1 MWERRDDI
9 PRAEADLRR
18 ILVADPE
25 NVATLNALGYTLADR
40 TTRYEE
46 ALQLIDRARV
56 ADPDNPAI
64 IDSHGWVL
72 YRLGRNEE
80 AVAELRRAFAMPKDA
95 EIGAHLGRSEEHTYE
110 LPSLMRSSYACF
122 VVKKTT

>member
-1 MWERRDDI
+1 MIRRPPGL
-9 PRAEADLRR
+9 PRPD
-18 ILVADPE
+18 
-25 NVATLNALGYTLADR
+25 TLFPYTSLFRSDR

-80 AVAELRRAFAMPKDA
+80 AVAELRRAFAMQKDA
-95 EIGAHLGRSEEHTYE
+95 EIGAHLAEVLWVTGHRDE
-110 LPSLMRSSYACF
+110 A
-122 VVKKTT
+122 